1 MYPKRFEDLIHAF
14 QLLPGVSEKTAQ
26 RYAYT
31 VLDIANQ
38 ADENLVN
45 ALNGIDGVLKVRI
58 IK

>member
-1 MYPKRFEDLIHAF
+1 MLSQFTTIMSKEGINIENMTNKSRGD
-14 QLLPGVSEKTAQ
+14 
-26 RYAYT
+26 YAYT